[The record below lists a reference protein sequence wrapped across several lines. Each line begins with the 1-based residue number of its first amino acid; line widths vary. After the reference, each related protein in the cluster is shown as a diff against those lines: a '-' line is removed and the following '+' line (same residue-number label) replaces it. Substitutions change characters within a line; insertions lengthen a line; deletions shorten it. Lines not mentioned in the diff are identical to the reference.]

1 MNNRFITI
9 AFALLITA
17 AWGVAA
23 LADETTAN
31 EPAKVTGESSS
42 SGKTSDKQ
50 VQDSTSS
57 STKTTKADEVK
68 LEADKRTKVESRSRR
83 GRYRAGYYGP
93 GGVLGAVEPGL
104 SFGSGFGYQNAGVIF
119 SPGGGGR
126 KPAMGIQWLNPKGV
140 GMSFWASGDLGGP
153 SDLIDATIPHSDF
166 YLDSTSAT
174 YAIEAVFALSR
185 RNPTITLG
193 AGVASTKVWNYA
205 VSNATGWKWNEGTET
220 SEKFAG
226 QIGCRFRV
234 SDRVSFQYTYDTV
247 QHNFYGLTVAF

>member
-9 AFALLITA
+9 AFAVLITA

-31 EPAKVTGESSS
+31 EPAKVTSESST
-42 SGKTSDKQ
+42 SGKTTDKQ
-50 VQDSTSS
+50 AQDSTSS
-57 STKTTKADEVK
+57 STKTTKAEEVK
-68 LEADKRTKVESRSRR
+68 LEADKRAKVESRSRR
-83 GRYRAGYYGP
+83 GRYKAGHYGP
-93 GGVLGAVEPGL
+93 GGVLEAVEPGV
-104 SFGSGFGYQNAGVIF
+104 SFGSGFGYQNAGVIV

-126 KPAMGIQWLNPKGV
+126 KSAMGIQWLSPKGV

-174 YAIEAVFALSR
+174 YAVEALFALNR
-185 RNPTITLG
+185 QNPIITVG

-234 SDRVSFQYTYDTV
+234 SDRMSLQYAYDTV
-247 QHNFYGLTVAF
+247 QHNFYGLTVNF